1 MKRTIIAT
9 LAAAALGA
17 AALGTAQARE
27 DEHAAA
33 VLSQAKI
40 SMTQAIGA
48 AEQHA
53 KGRAVRAELEKEN
66 GAAVYGVEVID
77 GAKTVDV
84 KVDARDG
91 KVLSVQDDR
100 GDRDEGHGHDDD

>member
-1 MKRTIIAT
+1 MNRRVIAT
-9 LAAAALGA
+9 LAAAALGS
-17 AALGTAQARE
+17 AALGSAQAHE
-27 DEHAAA
+27 DERDSA

-40 SMTQAIGA
+40 SFTQAIAA

-53 KGRAVRAELEKEN
+53 KGRAVRAELENEN
-66 GAAVYGVEVID
+66 GAAVYGVEVLD
-77 GAKTVDV
+77 GAKAVDV
-84 KVDARDG
+84 KIDARDG

>member
-1 MKRTIIAT
+1 MNRRLIAT
-9 LAAAALGA
+9 LAAAAGVV
-17 AALGTAQARE
+17 ALGSAQARE
-27 DEHAAA
+27 EERDSA
-33 VLSQAKI
+33 VPSQAKI

-91 KVLSVQDDR
+91 KVLSVQDD
-100 GDRDEGHGHDDD
+100 DD